1 MNIVIAYLVS
11 LSTSLIGNTLLLI
24 NVIKD
29 INKRKLKIEF
39 DFKIKKIK
47 NFIIKESIFLLIPI
61 INLINTLYLM
71 VNYLANQNIAIEML
85 NDFGILQKPDNDL
98 ESKVTH
104 HTDSIKLNKYRNK
117 KFVKQENDLNDNLV
131 ENIEED
137 YLEYYDEVVE
147 LDNSEEPMKL
157 IRKKKE

>member
-1 MNIVIAYLVS
+1 MDMPNRFLKRCFNA
-11 LSTSLIGNTLLLI
+11 IGDLHPHCKAI
-24 NVIKD
+24 D
-29 INKRKLKIEF
+29 
-39 DFKIKKIK
+39 
-47 NFIIKESIFLLIPI
+47 SIGRHI
-61 INLINTLYLM
+61 
-71 VNYLANQNIAIEML
+71 ANQNIAIEML

-137 YLEYYDEVVE
+137 YLEYYDEFVE
-147 LDNSEEPMKL
+147 LENSEETMKL
-157 IRKKKE
+157 VRKKKE